1 MVCSELSVPCVVCV
15 PVLVV
20 VDAVVVDSDPS
31 TLDVPVL
38 DAVLLCVLSSFTV
51 PVCSI
56 LFVPVLAIASVP
68 VLALVVVPVLVVV
81 SVISVTVFKPYA
93 FESLPVI
100 SPVSVPSWVL
110 DVVSLVSSLVVV
122 VFWLVSVCS
131 WVLVSSLLRVLVLFS
146 STTLLSSMS
155 VTDLPVPS
163 VEVELVL
170 TRATSLSVFVM

>member
-1 MVCSELSVPCVVCV
+1 MLSVPCVVCV

-31 TLDVPVL
+31 TVVVPVL

-93 FESLPVI
+93 FESLPVRF
-100 SPVSVPSWVL
+100 PVSVPSWVL

-122 VFWLVSVCS
+122 VFWLVSVTSC
-131 WVLVSSLLRVLVLFS
+131 VFVSSLLWVLVLFS
-146 STTLLSSMS
+146 STILLSSVS
-155 VTDLPVPS
+155 VTACEEPS
-163 VEVELVL
+163 MLVVLELI
-170 TRATSLSVFVM
+170 RATSESVLVM

>member
-31 TLDVPVL
+31 TVVVPELV
-38 DAVLLCVLSSFTV
+38 AVLLCVLSSFTV

-93 FESLPVI
+93 FESLPVRF
-100 SPVSVPSWVL
+100 PVSVPSWVL

-131 WVLVSSLLRVLVLFS
+131 WVFVSSLLRVFLLVS

-155 VTDLPVPS
+155 VTD
-163 VEVELVL
+163 
-170 TRATSLSVFVM
+170 

>member
-1 MVCSELSVPCVVCV
+1 MLSVPCVVCV

-31 TLDVPVL
+31 TVVVPVL
-38 DAVLLCVLSSFTV
+38 DAVLFCVLLSVTV

-93 FESLPVI
+93 FESLPVRF
-100 SPVSVPSWVL
+100 PVSVPSWVL

-131 WVLVSSLLRVLVLFS
+131 CVFVSSRLRVLVLFS

-163 VEVELVL
+163 VDIVLAL